1 MEDRIKE
8 DLKQAQLS
16 KDELKTSVLR
26 MLLSE
31 VNNQRIQ
38 KGSDLTD
45 EEITAAISKEVK
57 KRKEAAL
64 AFKNGGRE
72 DSAQKE
78 EDEALILASYL
89 PEQMS
94 VEELTKIVEDTINE
108 LGANSQADMGKVIGS
123 VIGKVK
129 GQADGGEVSRLVRE
143 KLI

>member
-16 KDELKTSVLR
+16 KDELKTSSLR

>member
-16 KDELKTSVLR
+16 KDELKTSSLR

-108 LGANSQADMGKVIGS
+108 LGANSKEDMGKVIGS

-143 KLI
+143 KLV

>member
-45 EEITAAISKEVK
+45 EEITSVFQKEVK

-64 AFKNGGRE
+64 AFKNGGRG